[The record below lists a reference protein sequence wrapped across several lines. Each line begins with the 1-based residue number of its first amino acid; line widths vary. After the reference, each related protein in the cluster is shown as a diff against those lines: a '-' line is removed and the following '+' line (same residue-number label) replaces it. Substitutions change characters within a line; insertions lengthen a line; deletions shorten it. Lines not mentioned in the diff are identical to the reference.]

1 MATSRARH
9 RPLEPVDAE
18 VLKGLREHVHKRLR
32 QAIVSGQ
39 LRSGAM
45 LNERQI
51 ASQLGVST
59 TPLKEA
65 LRRLEVEGFVVTE
78 PRRGVRVTFDA
89 AQAEEMSLARAALES
104 MIARLA
110 ATRIDDEELAMLG
123 TITDGMRAAT
133 QAGDADR
140 LIALNESFHDAIHEA
155 SRCRYLQ
162 RLLAGQI
169 VYDQAT
175 RLFLLEDAAERGR
188 ALDEHLAIL
197 AALSARDADGA
208 EKAMRDHIVRSGRQH
223 METAFARRLEQPASR
238 AARLGV
244 VE

>member
-1 MATSRARH
+1 MGGARAPRH
-9 RPLEPVDAE
+9 RPLEPVDVE
-18 VLKGLREHVHKRLR
+18 VLKGLREHVYGRLR
-32 QAIVSGQ
+32 QAIISGQ
-39 LRSGAM
+39 LRSGTM

-65 LRRLEVEGFVVTE
+65 LRRLETEGFVLTE

-89 AQAEEMSLARAALES
+89 RQAEEMSLARAALES

-110 ATRIDDEELAMLG
+110 ASRIDDEALAALEA
-123 TITDGMRAAT
+123 IADGMRAAT
-133 QAGDADR
+133 QSGDADR
-140 LIALNESFHDAIHEA
+140 LIALNESFHDAIHDA

-162 RLLAGQI
+162 RLLIGQV
-169 VYDQAT
+169 VYDQAA
-175 RLFLLEDAAERGR
+175 RLFLLDDADERLR

-223 METAFARRLEQPASR
+223 IQTAFARRE
-238 AARLGV
+238 
-244 VE
+244 E